1 MIRCCTSWCTAL
13 FLFFQIIIAGGE
25 TMDRKYA
32 HAQEEMKMILQG
44 YEEHRPVSE
53 ITGERRMYRK
63 AACMY
68 MEWTIASA
76 LQAMHRRR

>member
-1 MIRCCTSWCTAL
+1 
-13 FLFFQIIIAGGE
+13 
-25 TMDRKYA
+25 MDRKYA

-53 ITGERRMYRK
+53 ITGEQRMYRK